1 MLLWDFLGTPVRVCW
16 FIAVLITVG
25 CTFDLA
31 PLEEAKPD
39 AAAGGSGGSG
49 GPTQDGG
56 VPLGGSAGAGAG
68 GTAGAVSGGS
78 GGGGFGGTAGTG
90 AGGTG
95 ATGAGGTGA
104 TGAGGS
110 GTGGTGVS
118 GGAGGF
124 ACANIAQ
131 LPFSCDEP
139 SQTFCE
145 CQSCYGVC
153 EDPKDG
159 YPLSDCVCPSCW
171 GFVACDFCDKNGR
184 CDPLGEGCGCIDCAG
199 HPNCVGY

>member
-16 FIAVLITVG
+16 FVAVLITVG

-31 PLEEAKPD
+31 PLEEAEPD

-68 GTAGAVSGGS
+68 GTGA
-78 GGGGFGGTAGTG
+78 TG

-95 ATGAGGTGA
+95 SGGGFGGTGA

-110 GTGGTGVS
+110 GAGGTGATGGGGS
-118 GGAGGF
+118 GAGGTGGGGGF
-124 ACANIAQ
+124 VCANIAQ
-131 LPFSCDEP
+131 LSFSCLEP

-145 CQSCYGVC
+145 CQSCYSVC
-153 EDPKDG
+153 EDPQDG

-171 GFVACDFCDKNGR
+171 GALACDFCDKNGL